1 MLSRSGYARA
11 ISADLG
17 DIERRVHALE
27 RSLER
32 IGGRAS
38 AGATQ
43 VADRMG
49 ETIASALTNV
59 ADRFRDGAGAMSGE
73 VARFRGEAT
82 KLGNTAV
89 RRLSDEVEQHP
100 LITLAV
106 AVGVGILVGL
116 ASSQRH
122 PH

>member
-17 DIERRVHALE
+17 DIERRLRALE
-27 RSLER
+27 RNLER
-32 IGGRAS
+32 MGGRAS

-49 ETIASALTNV
+49 ETIASALSNV
-59 ADRFRDGAGAMSGE
+59 AERVRDGAGSMGDE
-73 VARFRGEAT
+73 VARFGGQAA

-89 RRLSDEVEQHP
+89 RRLSDEVERHP
-100 LITLAV
+100 LITVGV

-116 ASSQRH
+116 ASSSQR

>member
-1 MLSRSGYARA
+1 MLSRSGYSRA
-11 ISADLG
+11 MSADIG
-17 DIERRVHALE
+17 DIERRLRALE

-32 IGGRAS
+32 IGGRAT

-59 ADRFRDGAGAMSGE
+59 ADRFRDGAGAMGDE
-73 VARFRGEAT
+73 VARFGGEAA

-89 RRLSDEVEQHP
+89 RRLSDEIERRP

-116 ASSQRH
+116 ASSQRRH
-122 PH
+122 

>member
-1 MLSRSGYARA
+1 MLSRSEYSRA
-11 ISADLG
+11 ISADIG
-17 DIERRVHALE
+17 DIERRLRALE

-32 IGGRAS
+32 IGGRAT

-49 ETIASALTNV
+49 ETIASALTNA
-59 ADRFRDGAGAMSGE
+59 ADRFRDGAGAMGGE
-73 VARFRGEAT
+73 VARFGGEAA

-116 ASSQRH
+116 ASSQRRH
-122 PH
+122 

>member
-17 DIERRVHALE
+17 DIERRLRALE
-27 RSLER
+27 RNLER
-32 IGGRAS
+32 MGGRAS

-49 ETIASALTNV
+49 ETIASALSNV
-59 ADRFRDGAGAMSGE
+59 AERVRDGAGSMGDE
-73 VARFRGEAT
+73 VARFGGEAA

-89 RRLSDEVEQHP
+89 RRLSDEVERHP
-100 LITLAV
+100 LITLGV

-116 ASSQRH
+116 ASSSQRH
-122 PH
+122 H

>member
-17 DIERRVHALE
+17 DIERRVQALE

-43 VADRMG
+43 VADRVG

-59 ADRFRDGAGAMSGE
+59 ADHFRDGAGTMGGE
-73 VARFRGEAT
+73 VARFRGEAA

-122 PH
+122 H